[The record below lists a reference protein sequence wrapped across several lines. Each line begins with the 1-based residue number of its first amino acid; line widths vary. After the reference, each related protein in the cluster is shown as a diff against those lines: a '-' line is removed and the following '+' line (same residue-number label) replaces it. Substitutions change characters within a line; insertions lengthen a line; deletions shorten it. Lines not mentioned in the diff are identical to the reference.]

1 MSLDSTGTLTN
12 ATDGK
17 TDNEAKLKYVSEVE
31 FLPENEANSW
41 CYLFIHHT
49 KIDIVNRRLIRN
61 FPTFI
66 HTSICY
72 KRENK
77 HIKKEERPTISGLLF
92 VQGDVLQVQS
102 FLSENFFGL
111 HLVKDCSTK
120 RIATISDK
128 VMQSFMRISQISPT
142 RIRFMDH
149 PFDYY
154 STGNPLVKIT
164 SGVLAGME
172 GFRIRIARDKCLVTT
187 IGGMTVAISG
197 IHKDSF
203 ENLDTYVKLRKEQLK
218 DDRVGT
224 IALTPLQSE
233 IDRCFFPPQTQMDI
247 LAIIGNVT
255 PWMVKANYAVEVKD
269 FDKAVE
275 IVLFL
280 LEEIGSMLQG
290 IKDSRLNDSK
300 DILSLSRDAD
310 AVLLSL
316 LDNKETPTNL
326 KEIVE
331 TERQSLAIRFP
342 LLPIEI

>member
-31 FLPENEANSW
+31 FLPENEASSW

-172 GFRIRIARDKCLVTT
+172 GFRIRIARDKCLV
-187 IGGMTVAISG
+187 
-197 IHKDSF
+197 
-203 ENLDTYVKLRKEQLK
+203 
-218 DDRVGT
+218 
-224 IALTPLQSE
+224 
-233 IDRCFFPPQTQMDI
+233 FPPQTQMDI